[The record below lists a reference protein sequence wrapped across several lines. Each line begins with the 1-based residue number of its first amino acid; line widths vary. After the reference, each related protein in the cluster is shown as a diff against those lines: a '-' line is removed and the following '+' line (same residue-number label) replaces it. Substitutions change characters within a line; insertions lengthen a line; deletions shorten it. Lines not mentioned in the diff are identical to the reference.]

1 MWKILKNN
9 SLKAMLLL
17 PVLGLWL
24 KVQGQKVSDC
34 RDTVGQLRKCFVHL
48 FAHAGGFQRESG
60 GRARSTGPGSGR
72 RRPEIVSSSNQGPRI
87 FTFTVSPSG
96 VLSAPG
102 AGAL

>member
-1 MWKILKNN
+1 
-9 SLKAMLLL
+9 MLLL

-24 KVQGQKVSDC
+24 KLQGQKVSDC
-34 RDTVGQLRKCFVHL
+34 RDTVGTTKEMFCSSVISCGRFP
-48 FAHAGGFQRESG
+48 AGEW
-60 GRARSTGPGSGR
+60 GRARSTGPGPGR
-72 RRPEIVSSSNQGPRI
+72 RCPEIVSSLNQGPRI